1 MSEIPLT
8 IGTTVALPKSEFD
21 GLLNGL
27 RQLGYE
33 TIGPQIKDEAVIYD
47 SITNLADLPRGYTS
61 EQDAGKYRLV
71 YAGHNNYFDVTP
83 GAQSWKKYFFPPRS
97 EMTAFR
103 RDPENPRRWL
113 VEEPK
118 AKYPLYAL
126 IGVRPCELAALHIQ
140 DRVFLR
146 EDLKDPIYRARRQG
160 AFIIAVNCL
169 HPGGTCFCASM
180 ETGPDAKTGYDLC
193 MTELDDDFLVQ
204 IGSEAGRMALATQ
217 EWHPAAAFLLNQ
229 AKSGLEKARQNM
241 GRSIAN
247 FRELPEALLRDME
260 NPRYDQIAKRCM
272 SCSNCTLVCPT
283 CFCWDTREVN
293 ELNGQSASRERV
305 WDSCFN
311 LEYSYVFG
319 GNSRP
324 LVRSRYRQ
332 WITHKLGS
340 WWKQFDTAG
349 CVGCGRCISWCPAA
363 IDFTVEAAELRK
375 EVKP

>member
-1 MSEIPLT
+1 MPEIALT
-8 IGTTVALPKSEFD
+8 IGATVALPKAEFD

-33 TIGPQIKDEAVIYD
+33 TIGPRVKDEAVVYGPVQG
-47 SITNLADLPRGYTS
+47 LADLPQGYTS

-71 YAGHNNYFDVTP
+71 YAGHSNYFDVTP
-83 GAQSWKKYFFPPRS
+83 GAQSWKQYFFPPRS
-97 EMTAFR
+97 EIVSFH
-103 RDPENPRRWL
+103 RDPENPRRWM

-118 AKYPLYAL
+118 HKYPLYAL
-126 IGVRPCELAALHIQ
+126 VGVRPCELAAIQVQ

-146 EDLKDPIYRARRQG
+146 EDLKDPVYRARRQG
-160 AFIIAVNCL
+160 AFIVAVNCL

-180 ETGPDAKTGYDLC
+180 ETGPEADTGYDLC
-193 MTELDDDFLVQ
+193 LTELEDDFLVK

-229 AKSGLEKARQNM
+229 AHNGLEKARQNM
-241 GRSIAN
+241 GRTLEN
-247 FRELPEALLRDME
+247 YRQLPDALLQDME
-260 NPRYDQIAKRCM
+260 NPRYDNVAKRCL
-272 SCSNCTLVCPT
+272 SCANCTLVCPT

-293 ELNGQSASRERV
+293 DLSNQHASRERV

-349 CVGCGRCISWCPAA
+349 CVGCGRCISWCPAG
-363 IDFTVEAAELRK
+363 IDFTVEASELRK
-375 EVKP
+375 EVK